1 MHTITEMFVYLWIRF
16 VARMGGTEL
25 GNKEKEKA
33 LSAHRHVL

>member
-1 MHTITEMFVYLWIRF
+1 MHTITEMFVDLWIRIR
-16 VARMGGTEL
+16 RMGGTEL